1 MPRRDTPGE
10 LASVSDPSDTHNEH
24 AVQRIAPS
32 SGSDSRLAVI
42 RPHATIRGSCSLPR
56 FSPRDRRLSVVVL
69 GAVVIAACSSSP
81 SGPSAPALTLQCP
94 APQTVASPTGLPI
107 PVSFALPTATGGT
120 APIATT
126 CTPASGASY
135 PIGTTSV
142 TCTALDANRQSAT
155 CGLLVTVTAPPR
167 LSVTRFIAFGDS
179 ITEGFPHTISPALLD
194 PAPDNS
200 YPLVLQSLLRSRYT
214 AQTIAVLDEGVG
226 GEIVADGLKR
236 LPGVLTADRGDALL
250 LMEGANDLNQ
260 FGTAAPDM
268 IVSGLRDMIKLARL
282 RSMRVLIATL
292 LPERAGGKASHP
304 ELVAPTND
312 RIGLLATTEDALLV
326 DLFAAFGGVPDPIL
340 ISSDGLHPTAAGNE
354 RIAQTFYAAIR
365 SRLEQPTAVTPAGI
379 FGAAI
384 RPIIPVAQTFRPA
397 TRQP

>member
-1 MPRRDTPGE
+1 MLCAG
-10 LASVSDPSDTHNEH
+10 
-24 AVQRIAPS
+24 
-32 SGSDSRLAVI
+32 
-42 RPHATIRGSCSLPR
+42 
-56 FSPRDRRLSVVVL
+56 
-69 GAVVIAACSSSP
+69 VIAACSASP
-81 SGPSAPALTLQCP
+81 SGPTAPALALQCP

-107 PVSFALPTATGGT
+107 PVSFSLPTATGGT

-142 TCTALDANRQSAT
+142 TCTALDANRHTAT

-167 LSVTRFIAFGDS
+167 VSRTRYIAFGDS
-179 ITEGFPHTISPALLD
+179 ITEGFPHTIRPSLLD
-194 PAPDNS
+194 PAPDGS
-200 YPLVLQSLLRSRYT
+200 YPLVLQSLLRTRYT

-226 GEIVADGLKR
+226 GEIVSDGLKR
-236 LPGVLTADRGDALL
+236 LPGVLTSDRGDALL
-250 LMEGANDLNQ
+250 LMEGANDFNQ

-268 IVSGLRDMIKLARL
+268 IVSGLRDMIRLARA
-282 RSMRVLIATL
+282 RSMRVLIGTL

-312 RIGLLATTEDALLV
+312 RIGLMAASEDAVLV
-326 DLFAAFGGVPDPIL
+326 DLFAAFGGVPDPVL

-365 SRLEQPTAVTPAGI
+365 ARLEQPTAVTPTGL
-379 FGAAI
+379 FGLT
-384 RPIIPVAQTFRPA
+384 IPVAQAFRPA
-397 TRQP
+397 GGRQP

>member
-1 MPRRDTPGE
+1 MLCAG
-10 LASVSDPSDTHNEH
+10 
-24 AVQRIAPS
+24 
-32 SGSDSRLAVI
+32 
-42 RPHATIRGSCSLPR
+42 
-56 FSPRDRRLSVVVL
+56 
-69 GAVVIAACSSSP
+69 VIAACSASP
-81 SGPSAPALTLQCP
+81 SGPTAPALALQCP

-167 LSVTRFIAFGDS
+167 LSATRYIAFGDS
-179 ITEGFPHTISPALLD
+179 ITEGFPHTISPALVD
-194 PAPDNS
+194 PAPDGS
-200 YPLVLQSLLRSRYT
+200 YPLVLQSLLRGRYT

-250 LMEGANDLNQ
+250 LMEGANDFNQ
-260 FGTAAPDM
+260 FGTAAPDL
-268 IVSGLRDMIKLARL
+268 IVSGLRDMIRL
-282 RSMRVLIATL
+282 GRSRSMRVLVGTL

-312 RIGLLATTEDALLV
+312 RIGLLATTEDAVLV

-354 RIAQTFYAAIR
+354 RIAQTFFAAIR
-365 SRLEQPTAVTPAGI
+365 SRLEQPAAVTPTGM
-379 FGAAI
+379 FG
-384 RPIIPVAQTFRPA
+384 PIMPVVQPFRPA
-397 TRQP
+397 GGRQP